1 MNIEGAAAKLPCFV
15 SIFFLRASFQK
26 RAARAVHMADNSKRA
41 PQSVIRA
48 KLEQNHNTKAKKSV
62 FESKSQLLT
71 GSQSEKI
78 VMTRK
83 PTNNSTVAP
92 PAASPVKKPPTNLNR
107 ASSSKFTPADAPTI
121 DLKKKPVP
129 IPGMPPLPEFFKI

>member
-1 MNIEGAAAKLPCFV
+1 
-15 SIFFLRASFQK
+15 
-26 RAARAVHMADNSKRA
+26 MADNSSKRA
-41 PQSVIRA
+41 PPQSVIRA

-71 GSQSEKI
+71 GSQSEKL

-83 PTNNSTVAP
+83 PSNNATVAP
-92 PAASPVKKPPTNLNR
+92 PAAGSPVKKPPANLNR
-107 ASSSKFTPADAPTI
+107 ANSSKFTPADAPTI

-129 IPGMPPLPEFFKI
+129 IPGTSPS